1 MRARRRS
8 IGVAVAAGSGPRVSG
23 AGNDPEHLRL
33 VRVAPARRLEPAAA
47 AVMVATMV
55 LGLAVWKPWAGP
67 APRVAAVAQTSAA
80 PAPASDSVSQ
90 LTLRDSGMGSTAP
103 VAFVPSSIPIVGG
116 LRWPA
121 ALALDPHAT
130 WGVAVGMLSERRISL
145 AVLEGWRA
153 VAPTT
158 RWTAADPG
166 SPGPGP
172 TVGDATSVA
181 VALALTWP
189 AGSPA
194 RSVQLLELT
203 PQTTS
208 MRGSAVSGRAV
219 LRAMPLEMA
228 IPALVRPS
236 PGSGSRHGSASAW
249 LPWADISGT
258 FFLPATSSASTPIGW
273 LSHGWPP
280 GAYLYRVVS
289 TDGSVAEIPFV
300 LAGPARLAATAIDTA
315 RSGAAPGS

>member
-1 MRARRRS
+1 MPARSRSTRA
-8 IGVAVAAGSGPRVSG
+8 VVDEGSSTWSSDTGEYPG
-23 AGNDPEHLRL
+23 HLRL

-55 LGLAVWKPWAGP
+55 LGFAVWKPWSGP
-67 APRVAAVAQTSAA
+67 GTPAAAVALTSAA
-80 PAPASDSVSQ
+80 PPVASDVVSDVVSE
-90 LTLRDSGMGSTAP
+90 LTLRDSGTGSTAP

-130 WGVAVGMLSERRISL
+130 YGVAVATLPERRISL
-145 AVLEGWRA
+145 AILEGWRA

-158 RWTAADPG
+158 RWTAADPATSG
-166 SPGPGP
+166 AGP
-172 TVGDATSVA
+172 TIGDATSVA

-189 AGSPA
+189 AQPPA
-194 RSVQLLELT
+194 RSVQLFELT
-203 PQTTS
+203 PPTTS
-208 MRGSAVSGRAV
+208 TRGRAASGRAV

-228 IPALVRPS
+228 IPDLVRPS

-258 FFLPATSSASTPIGW
+258 FFLPATSPASTPIGW

-289 TDGSVAEIPFV
+289 ADGSVAEIPFV
-300 LAGPARLAATAIDTA
+300 LAAPARLAATAIGTT
-315 RSGAAPGS
+315 PGS